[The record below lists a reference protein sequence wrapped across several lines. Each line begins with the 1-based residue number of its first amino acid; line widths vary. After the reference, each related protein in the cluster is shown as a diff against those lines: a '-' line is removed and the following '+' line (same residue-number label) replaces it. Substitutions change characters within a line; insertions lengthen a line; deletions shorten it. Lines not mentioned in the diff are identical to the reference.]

1 VRTLVAFLPDSMM
14 VIVIMIIGICLIV
27 GAVSRRKAIQWLRY
41 VVLLAVTAPFYD
53 IIINLLPFWL
63 LVVLLVIGAWML
75 FRFIAE
81 TLLGRESAAYM
92 IGILA
97 AVAAR
102 GVFRLFLVAAAMPLR
117 LLLYAFRVGR

>member
-14 VIVIMIIGICLIV
+14 VLVIMIIGLCLIV
-27 GAVSRRKAIQWLRY
+27 GAVSRGKAMQWLGY
-41 VVLLAVTAPFYD
+41 VILLLVTAPFYD
-53 IIINLLPFWL
+53 IIINLLPCWL

-81 TLLGRESAAYM
+81 TLLGRESAAHM

-97 AVAAR
+97 ADAAR
-102 GVFRLFLVAAAMPLR
+102 GVFRLFLFAAATPLR